1 MKKAFSKVLGFLSD
15 NMSVVYFLFVFL
27 FAIVFFPNFANPNNI
42 KALIRQ
48 APVPIIRGLALT
60 FILVLGNVDLSLGYI
75 VGFISVT
82 QGMLLDANVAPALC
96 IIIALL
102 IGALF
107 GCFNGTMVS
116 LLKVP
121 AFIVTLGSGYIY
133 YGLALIISNGM
144 QYNHLNE
151 TYRAFGTTKLFG
163 NQLMIYYAI
172 LLVILVAIIY
182 KKTIFGRTL
191 LSTGLNPHA
200 ARMAGLHTREAQ
212 IFAFTIAGILAAFS
226 SVLLTIRS
234 NAAQTSLGGL
244 GDYTFEG
251 VTACVLGGTSL
262 NGGKVK
268 VFGVFLAAI
277 TIMIIENLITI
288 MKINRYFYQP
298 VLGVIILLAVLIDSI
313 KSKRS
318 HG

>member
-1 MKKAFSKVLGFLSD
+1 MKKAFSKVLAFLSN
-15 NMSVVYFLFVFL
+15 NMAIVYFLFVFL
-27 FAIVFFPNFANPNNI
+27 FAILFFPNFANINNI

-48 APVPIIRGLALT
+48 APVPIIRGLVLT

-82 QGMLLDANVAPALC
+82 QGMLLDANVAPAIC
-96 IIIALL
+96 ILIALA

-107 GCFNGTMVS
+107 GCFNGAMVT

-133 YGLALIISNGM
+133 YGLALIISDGM
-144 QYNHLNE
+144 QYNHLNSA
-151 TYRAFGTTKLFG
+151 YRAFGTTKLFG

-172 LLVILVAIIY
+172 LLVIIVAIVY
-182 KKTIFGRTL
+182 KKTVFGRTL
-191 LSTGLNPHA
+191 LSTGLNPSA
-200 ARMAGLHTREAQ
+200 ARMAGLRTGAAQ
-212 IFAFTIAGILAAFS
+212 ILAFTVAGLLAAFS
-226 SVLLTIRS
+226 AVLLTIRS

>member
-1 MKKAFSKVLGFLSD
+1 MKKRISKIIGFLSE
-15 NMSVVYFLFVFL
+15 NMAVVYFLIVL
-27 FAIVFFPNFANPNNI
+27 CFALIFFPNFANANNI
-42 KALIRQ
+42 RALIRQ
-48 APVPIIRGLALT
+48 APVPIVRGLAVS

-82 QGMLLDANVAPALC
+82 QGMMLDAGMNPAVVIL
-96 IIIALL
+96 IGLA

-107 GCFNGTMVS
+107 GLFNGSLVC

-121 AFIVTLGSGYIY
+121 SFIVTLGSGYIF

-144 QYNHLNE
+144 QYNHLNAD
-151 TYRAFGTTKLFG
+151 YRAFGVTKLFG
-163 NQLMIYYAI
+163 YQLMIFYAI
-172 LLVILVAIIY
+172 ALVFIVWWIY
-182 KKTIFGRTL
+182 HKTIFGRTL
-191 LSTGLNPHA
+191 ISTGLNRRA
-200 ARMAGLHTREAQ
+200 ASMSGLKTKTALV
-212 IFAFTIAGILAAFS
+212 ASFTIAGVLSALAS
-226 SVLLTIRS
+226 ILLTIRS

-244 GDYTFEG
+244 GDFTFEG

-268 VFGVFLAAI
+268 VFGIFLAAL

-288 MKINRYFYQP
+288 MKVNRYFYQP
-298 VLGVIILLAVLIDSI
+298 VLGVIILMAVLIDSI

>member
-1 MKKAFSKVLGFLSD
+1 M
-15 NMSVVYFLFVFL
+15 
-27 FAIVFFPNFANPNNI
+27 
-42 KALIRQ
+42 
-48 APVPIIRGLALT
+48 
-60 FILVLGNVDLSLGYI
+60 
-75 VGFISVT
+75 VT
-82 QGMLLDANVAPALC
+82 LLR
-96 IIIALL
+96 
-102 IGALF
+102 
-107 GCFNGTMVS
+107 
-116 LLKVP
+116 VP

-133 YGLALIISNGM
+133 YGLALIISDGM

-151 TYRAFGTTKLFG
+151 AYRAFGTTKLFG
-163 NQLMIYYAI
+163 NQLMIYYA
-172 LLVILVAIIY
+172 LVLVVLVAIVY
-182 KKTIFGRTL
+182 KKTSFGRTL
-191 LSTGLNPHA
+191 LSAGLNPRA
-200 ARMAGLHTREAQ
+200 ARMAGLRTGTTQ
-212 IFAFTIAGILAAFS
+212 ILAFTIAGTLAAFS

>member
-27 FAIVFFPNFANPNNI
+27 FALIFFPNFGNINNI

-82 QGMLLDANVAPALC
+82 QGMMLDAGWNPYLC
-96 IIIALL
+96 IVLALM
-102 IGALF
+102 IGAAF
-107 GCFNGTMVS
+107 GCFNGSMVT

-133 YGLALIISNGM
+133 YGLALIISDGM
-144 QYNHLNE
+144 QYNRLNAV
-151 TYRAFGTTKLFG
+151 YRSFGTTKLFG

-172 LLVILVAIIY
+172 LLVILVALLY
-182 KKTIFGRTL
+182 KKTPFGRTL
-191 LSTGLNPHA
+191 LSAGLNSRA
-200 ARMAGLHTREAQ
+200 ARMAGLNTGRTQ
-212 IFAFTIAGILAAFS
+212 ILAFTIAGILAAFS